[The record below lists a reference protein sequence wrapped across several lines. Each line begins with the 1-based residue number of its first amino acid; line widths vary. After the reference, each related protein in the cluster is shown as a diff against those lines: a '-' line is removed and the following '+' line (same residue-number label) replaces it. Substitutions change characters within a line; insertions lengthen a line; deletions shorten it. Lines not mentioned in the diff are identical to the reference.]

1 MTAVLKPITLVAEP
15 GGMQFRVAF
24 GLRHL
29 RGADG
34 THHRIEDWVELN
46 EAFRRIVLQHVRLI
60 ACFVITGLAVGAL
73 VHRATGK
80 TFTTSAR
87 LALDTQDPAS
97 RTEAAAIA
105 DMGQAIATSPA
116 QIRAALNRSHVRRD
130 VAGVAHHVAVR
141 PLGTSGV
148 LELSYSD
155 RTSHGAKTVADALA
169 AQLIRT
175 RLAISNGELQRAL
188 SASTGQIDGINRK
201 IAELDATAA
210 SDPAAAA
217 QRDLLAQ
224 QRSTIESERATLL
237 SSAALRPKPSI
248 ISPAVLP
255 THATTSGL
263 IPYMTL
269 GAIFGLILALGTA
282 GLVEMIRPTVVGED
296 ALAREFDAPL
306 LGRLSG
312 VPGQASLV
320 ADTTSLADH
329 IRLASEGSRVH
340 GVWLVGAG
348 PSVDLR
354 SLAVALTRSGD
365 SNGSSRA
372 PKAANDPHARGVTVD
387 VFDAHT
393 WSPNGG
399 GAGVVLVS
407 PLALK
412 KEDLIETNQLLEL
425 SRLPVLGLITYDGER
440 PWRPGLRPVDPVGK
454 GVTKPAQQSGLEKV
468 TRSSSR

>member
-1 MTAVLKPITLVAEP
+1 
-15 GGMQFRVAF
+15 
-24 GLRHL
+24 
-29 RGADG
+29 
-34 THHRIEDWVELN
+34 VELN

-73 VHRATGK
+73 VHHTTGK

-87 LALDTQDPAS
+87 LALDTQDPKS

-116 QIRAALNRSHVRRD
+116 QIRAALNRSHVHRD
-130 VAGVAHHVAVR
+130 INGVAHRVAVR

-155 RTSHGAKTVADALA
+155 RSAQGAKAVADALA

-175 RLAISNGELQRAL
+175 RLAISSGKLRQAL
-188 SASTGQIDGINRK
+188 GASARQIDSFNRQ
-201 IAELDATAA
+201 IAELDAKAA
-210 SDPAAAA
+210 FDPAAAA

-224 QRSTIESERATLL
+224 QRSAIESERASLL
-237 SSAALRPKPSI
+237 SSAALQPKPSI
-248 ISPAVLP
+248 ISTAEVPA
-255 THATTSGL
+255 HATTSGL

-269 GAIFGLILALGTA
+269 GAILGLILALGTA

-306 LGRLSG
+306 LGTLSG
-312 VPGQASLV
+312 VPGEATLLG
-320 ADTTSLADH
+320 DTSSLADR
-329 IRLASEGSRVH
+329 IRLAGEGSHVH

-348 PSVDLR
+348 PSVDLS
-354 SLAVALTRSGD
+354 SLAVALTRSGE
-365 SNGSSRA
+365 SNGSSRGA
-372 PKAANDPHARGVTVD
+372 KPARDLHAHGVTID
-387 VFDAHT
+387 VFDVHT

-399 GAGVVLVS
+399 GAGIVLVS
-407 PLALK
+407 PHALK
-412 KEDLIETNQLLEL
+412 KEDLIETNRLLEL

-440 PWRPGLRPVDPVGK
+440 PRRAGVLPFDPGGK
-454 GVTKPAQQSGLEKV
+454 RAAHPAQQSEPEKV
-468 TRSSSR
+468 ARSSSQ

>member
-1 MTAVLKPITLVAEP
+1 MTAVPKPITLE
-15 GGMQFRVAF
+15 VAF
-24 GLRHL
+24 GYAIQGNRRYSPPN
-29 RGADG
+29 RGL
-34 THHRIEDWVELN
+34 VELN

-87 LALDTQDPAS
+87 LALDTQDPKS

-116 QIRAALNRSHVRRD
+116 QIRKALNRSQVRRD
-130 VAGVAHHVAVR
+130 VAGVARRIAVR

-155 RTSHGAKTVADALA
+155 RTAQGAKAVADALA
-169 AQLIRT
+169 AQVIRT
-175 RLAISNGELQRAL
+175 RLAISNGKLQQAL
-188 SASTGQIDGINRK
+188 GSSARQIDGFNRK
-201 IAELDATAA
+201 IAELDARSAF
-210 SDPAAAA
+210 DPAAAA

-224 QRSTIESERATLL
+224 QRSTTESERVTLL
-237 SSAALRPKPSI
+237 SNAALRPRPSI
-248 ISPAVLP
+248 ISTAELPA
-255 THATTSGL
+255 HATASGL

-282 GLVEMIRPTVVGED
+282 GLVEMIRPTFVGED

-312 VPGQASLV
+312 VPGQASLGV
-320 ADTTSLADH
+320 DTTSLADR
-329 IRLASEGSRVH
+329 IRLAGEGSEVH

-354 SLAVALTRSGD
+354 SLAVALTRSGN

-372 PKAANDPHARGVTVD
+372 PKAARDVHARGVTID
-387 VFDAHT
+387 VFDLHT

-407 PLALK
+407 PQALK
-412 KEDLIETNQLLEL
+412 KEDLIETNRLLEL

-440 PWRPGLRPVDPVGK
+440 PRRPIPLPVDPVGEA
-454 GVTKPAQQSGLEKV
+454 VTQPAQQNGPEKV
-468 TRSSSR
+468 ARSSSQ

>member
-1 MTAVLKPITLVAEP
+1 
-15 GGMQFRVAF
+15 
-24 GLRHL
+24 
-29 RGADG
+29 
-34 THHRIEDWVELN
+34 VELN

-87 LALDTQDPAS
+87 LALDTQDPTS

-155 RTSHGAKTVADALA
+155 RTSQGAKTVADALA

-175 RLAISNGELQRAL
+175 RLAISNGELQRAIYA
-188 SASTGQIDGINRK
+188 SARQIDGLNRK
-201 IAELDATAA
+201 IAELDVRTGF
-210 SDPAAAA
+210 DPAAAA

-224 QRSTIESERATLL
+224 QRSTIENERATLL

-248 ISPAVLP
+248 ISRAELPA
-255 THATTSGL
+255 HATTSGL

-282 GLVEMIRPTVVGED
+282 GLVEMIRPTVVGDD

-320 ADTTSLADH
+320 ADTTSLADR
-329 IRLASEGSRVH
+329 IRLAGEGSQVH

-372 PKAANDPHARGVTVD
+372 PKAANDLRARGVTID
-387 VFDAHT
+387 VFDVHT

-440 PWRPGLRPVDPVGK
+440 PRRPGPPPVDPIGK
-454 GVTKPAQQSGLEKV
+454 GMTQPVQQNGPEKV
-468 TRSSSR
+468 TRSSSQ

>member
-1 MTAVLKPITLVAEP
+1 M
-15 GGMQFRVAF
+15 
-24 GLRHL
+24 
-29 RGADG
+29 
-34 THHRIEDWVELN
+34 
-46 EAFRRIVLQHVRLI
+46 RLI

-73 VHRATGK
+73 VHHATGK

-87 LALDTQDPAS
+87 LALDTQDPKS

-116 QIRAALNRSHVRRD
+116 QIRKALDRSHVRRD
-130 VAGVAHHVAVR
+130 VAGVAHRVAVR

-155 RTSHGAKTVADALA
+155 RTPQGAKAVADALA

-175 RLAISNGELQRAL
+175 RLAISNGKLHQAL
-188 SASTGQIDGINRK
+188 GASARQIDEFNRQ
-201 IAELDATAA
+201 IAELDARTGFD
-210 SDPAAAA
+210 SAAAA

-224 QRSTIESERATLL
+224 QRSAIESERATLL
-237 SSAALRPKPSI
+237 SSAALQPKPAI
-248 ISPAVLP
+248 ISTAEVPA
-255 THATTSGL
+255 HATTSGL

-320 ADTTSLADH
+320 AETSSLADR
-329 IRLASEGSRVH
+329 IRMAGEGSQVH

-354 SLAVALTRSGD
+354 SLAVALTRSGEF
-365 SNGSSRA
+365 NGSSRV
-372 PKAANDPHARGVTVD
+372 PKTAKDLHGPGVTID
-387 VFDAHT
+387 VFDVRT

-407 PLALK
+407 PHALK
-412 KEDLIETNQLLEL
+412 KEDLIEANRLLEL
-425 SRLPVLGLITYDGER
+425 SRLPVLGLITYDGEPPR
-440 PWRPGLRPVDPVGK
+440 RPVPLPVDRDSQ
-454 GVTKPAQQSGLEKV
+454 PPQQRGPEKV
-468 TRSSSR
+468 ASSSSQ

>member
-1 MTAVLKPITLVAEP
+1 
-15 GGMQFRVAF
+15 
-24 GLRHL
+24 
-29 RGADG
+29 
-34 THHRIEDWVELN
+34 VELN

-73 VHRATGK
+73 VHHTTGK

-87 LALDTQDPAS
+87 LALDTQDPKS

-130 VAGVAHHVAVR
+130 ISGVAHRVAVR

-155 RTSHGAKTVADALA
+155 RSAQGAKAVADALA

-175 RLAISNGELQRAL
+175 RLAISSGKLRQAL
-188 SASTGQIDGINRK
+188 GASARQIDGFNRQ
-201 IAELDATAA
+201 IAELDAKAGF
-210 SDPAAAA
+210 DPAAAA

-224 QRSTIESERATLL
+224 QRSAIESERATLL
-237 SSAALRPKPSI
+237 SSAALQPKPSI
-248 ISPAVLP
+248 ISTAELPA
-255 THATTSGL
+255 HATTSGP

-296 ALAREFDAPL
+296 ALAREFAAPL

-312 VPGQASLV
+312 VPGEATLLG
-320 ADTTSLADH
+320 DTSSLADR
-329 IRLASEGSRVH
+329 IRLAGEGSRVH

-354 SLAVALTRSGD
+354 SLAVALTRSRD

-372 PKAANDPHARGVTVD
+372 PKPARDLHAQGVTID
-387 VFDAHT
+387 VFDEHT

-399 GAGVVLVS
+399 GVGAVLVS
-407 PLALK
+407 PHALK
-412 KEDLIETNQLLEL
+412 KEDLIETNRLLEL

-440 PWRPGLRPVDPVGK
+440 PRRPGVLPFDSAGK
-454 GVTKPAQQSGLEKV
+454 GAAHPAQQSEPEKV
-468 TRSSSR
+468 ARSSSQ